1 MPREVGSTVITPTTK
16 AELESTVTAAHTA
29 FEAWRRTS
37 AADRAAS
44 LNAVADALD
53 TAADELV
60 PLAMQETHLPKGRLR
75 GELKRT
81 TFQLRIFGEV
91 ITQGDHLDARI
102 DHADADWP
110 MGAPRPDLR
119 RVLIPLGPV
128 VVFSASNFPFAFSV
142 AGGDTASSL
151 AAGCSVIL
159 KAHSGHP
166 QLSRATGAVVTRALA
181 ASGAPDGLFSVIYGT
196 QSGRDALEHP
206 LVKAGAFTGSI
217 SGGRALFDI
226 AQSRPE
232 PIPFYGELGSVNPVL
247 VTASRASDDEV
258 LLGFVASF
266 TAGSGQFCTK
276 PGLLVVPREANVP
289 SRLAAME
296 YPAGSPLLNK
306 RIQSSYADEL
316 QKVSGHASVDTVVK
330 SDDWI
335 SDPPAPTV
343 LRADIADVI
352 ADSATLTAEVFG
364 PTGLVIEYDRE
375 NELLDL
381 CAVLDGQLTV
391 SVFAEEADA
400 VAPSLLDAASL
411 ISGRV
416 LWNSWPT
423 GVSVTYAQQHGGPYP
438 ATTAPGT
445 TSVGTAAV
453 SRFVRPVAY
462 QGVPDGLLPAE
473 LQESNPL
480 HIAQRVNGS
489 VQMPQH

>member
-1 MPREVGSTVITPTTK
+1 MITPTTK
-16 AELESTVTAAHTA
+16 AELESTVAAAHTA
-29 FEAWRRTS
+29 FDAWRRTS
-37 AADRAAS
+37 AADRATA

-53 TAADELV
+53 AAADQLV
-60 PLAMQETHLPKGRLR
+60 PIATQETHLPEARLR
-75 GELKRT
+75 GELMRT

-91 ITQGDHLDARI
+91 ITQGDHADARI

-119 RVLIPLGPV
+119 RLLIPLGPV

-151 AAGCSVIL
+151 AAGCSVIV

-166 QLSRATGAVVTRALA
+166 QLSRATAAVVTRALA
-181 ASGAPDGLFSVIYGT
+181 DAGAPDGLFSIIYGT

-217 SGGRALFDI
+217 SGGRALFDV
-226 AQSRPE
+226 AQARPE
-232 PIPFYGELGSVNPVL
+232 PIPFYGELGSVNPVF
-247 VTASRASDDEV
+247 VTESRASDDDV
-258 LLGFVASF
+258 LSGFVASF
-266 TAGSGQFCTK
+266 TAGNGQFCTK
-276 PGLLVVPREANVP
+276 PGLLVVPRAANVP
-289 SRLAAME
+289 SRLAALE
-296 YPAGSPLLNK
+296 YPQGAPLLNN
-306 RIQSSYADEL
+306 RIQTSYAEEL
-316 QKVSGHASVDTVVK
+316 QKVSAHAAVETVVQ
-330 SDDWI
+330 SDGWI

-375 NELLDL
+375 EELLDL
-381 CAVLDGQLTV
+381 SEVLDGQLTV
-391 SVFAEEADA
+391 SVFAAETDGI
-400 VAPSLLDAASL
+400 APSLLDAASL
-411 ISGRV
+411 IAGRV

-445 TSVGTAAV
+445 TSVGTAAI

-462 QGVPDGLLPAE
+462 QGVPDALLPAE

-480 HIAQRVNGS
+480 QVAQRVNGS
-489 VQMPQH
+489 TRAPQQ